1 MKLLVYS
8 HDAFGLGNIRRMLA
22 ICEHL
27 LQAIPN
33 LSVLLLSG
41 SPMMQGFR
49 IPKGLDYIK
58 LPCLNRGTTGKIAT
72 KYLGMDADETVKLRS
87 KLIRSA
93 AASFKP
99 DLVLVD
105 KKPYGIQNE
114 LVPTLNYLKA
124 VQPETK
130 VVLLLRDI
138 LDAPEVTI
146 AEWQKHGFHQTVEAF
161 YDRLLIVGTPEVF
174 DFCQAYQ
181 LPPAIAYK
189 ARYCGYLRRPQ
200 GTQSIEQVRQELG
213 LLEGNSVHEAP
224 NDRLV
229 VVTPGGGED
238 GYPMVDA
245 FLKGLPLAKTA
256 FKSLVI
262 CGPEMPVDQKQ
273 ALYQTAAEY
282 PQVEMREFTDDL
294 MSYLAA
300 ADVVVSM
307 GGYNTVCE
315 VLSAGKRAVIVPRV
329 KPSQEQI
336 VRTTCMSKLGFFDVV
351 KPDQLTPERLSEA
364 IESQMNQAVHQDI
377 DSAIDL
383 NGLPRIAHHVSN
395 LMREFPRDSID
406 HRAYAVR

>member
-27 LQAIPN
+27 LQAIPS
-33 LSVLLLSG
+33 LSILLLSG

-72 KYLGMDADETVKLRS
+72 KYLGMDVDETVKLRA

-114 LVPTLNYLKA
+114 LMPTLNYLKG
-124 VQPETK
+124 VHPYTK
-130 VVLLLRDI
+130 IVLLLRDI
-138 LDAPEVTI
+138 LDAPDVTI
-146 AEWQKHGFHQTVEAF
+146 AEWQKYGFNQTIEEY

-174 DFCQAYQ
+174 DFCKSYQ
-181 LPPAIAYK
+181 LPPSIAFK

-200 GTQSIEQVRQELG
+200 GQKLITEVRQELE
-213 LLEGNSVHEAP
+213 LAER
-224 NDRLV
+224 DRLV

-245 FLKGLPLAKTA
+245 FLKGAA
-256 FKSLVI
+256 SAQFKSLVI
-262 CGPEMPVDQKQ
+262 SGPEMPVQQ
-273 ALYQTAAEY
+273 RRELYQTAANL
-282 PQVEMREFTDDL
+282 PQVAMREFSDDL

-300 ADVVVSM
+300 ADIIVSM

-336 VRTTCMSKLGFFDVV
+336 LRTTCMSKFDFFSVV
-351 KPDQLTPERLSEA
+351 EPDQLNPQKLSQA
-364 IESQMNQAVHQDI
+364 IQYQMQQAARQTVQP
-377 DSAIDL
+377 AIDL
-383 NGLPRIAHHVSN
+383 NGLSRIAHHLSS
-395 LMREFPRDSID
+395 LMNEPPRDSVEQ
-406 HRAYAVR
+406 RSYAIR